1 MSDPQWGKRFLAS
14 EGGGKSFASRPGTV
28 HDRRVMSD
36 SSPLI
41 VAIDGPAASG
51 KSTVARR
58 IAAEL
63 GCVFVN
69 SGAMYRAFTWWV
81 LESGVDTADTPAVL
95 KLLGETEFEC
105 AEEDRVGT
113 ISVGGRRMTRAELS
127 DPAVNGNVS
136 AIAAIPEVRERL
148 VAEQR
153 LYATRQSVVMEG
165 RDIGSVVFPE
175 TPFKFYIDASP
186 EVRAERRRAEGIDDE
201 IIERDRI
208 DSSRKA
214 SPLVIADQAIVI
226 DSSHLGIDEVVAQV
240 VAVIRGTD

>member
-1 MSDPQWGKRFLAS
+1 MSES
-14 EGGGKSFASRPGTV
+14 T
-28 HDRRVMSD
+28 
-36 SSPLI
+36 PLI

-58 IAAEL
+58 IASEL

-69 SGAMYRAFTWWV
+69 SGAMYRAFTWWA
-81 LESGVDTADTPAVL
+81 LESGVDTADIPAVL
-95 KLLGETEFEC
+95 NLLEKTEFEC
-105 AEEDRVGT
+105 GEEDRVGT
-113 ISVGGRRMTRAELS
+113 ISVGGKRMTRDELS
-127 DPAVNGNVS
+127 DPRVNGNVS
-136 AIAAIPEVRERL
+136 AIATIPEVRERL

-153 LYATRQSVVMEG
+153 LYATRYDVVMEG

-186 EVRAERRRAEGIDDE
+186 EVRAQRRRAEGIADE

-214 SPLVIADQAIVI
+214 SPLVIADRAIVI
-226 DSSHLGIDEVVAQV
+226 DSSHLSVDEVVAQV
-240 VAVIRGTD
+240 IEAIRGAE